1 LNQLG
6 INQDSMKLTEHILS
20 LIDSAVF
27 KINSILK
34 LVPTNIRMIPDKGS
48 VLSSLC
54 TSLKDM
60 YETIWLDIQN
70 QYYETIN
77 DSITNLPST

>member
-1 LNQLG
+1 
-6 INQDSMKLTEHILS
+6 MKLTEHILS